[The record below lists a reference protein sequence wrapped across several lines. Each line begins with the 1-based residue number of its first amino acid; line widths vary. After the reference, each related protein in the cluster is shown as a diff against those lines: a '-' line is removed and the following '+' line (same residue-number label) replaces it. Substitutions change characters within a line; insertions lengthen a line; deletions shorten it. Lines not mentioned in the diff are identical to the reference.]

1 MSARNILP
9 AKESVIE
16 LGGNKY
22 TIKFTM
28 SNSAKMSLKYG
39 TPSGAIK
46 LLQGMNPVTVTV
58 EQLTAL
64 ADLIS
69 SALVK
74 NHPEMTAQ
82 YISDTFEI
90 LEVLEVFPEVLA
102 CYLESMGIDGGK
114 VREAGNPPKP

>member
-16 LGGNKY
+16 LGGKKF

-28 SNSAKMSLKYG
+28 SSSAVLSLKYG
-39 TPSGAIK
+39 TPSGVIK
-46 LLQGMNPVTVTV
+46 LLKGINPVTVTI
-58 EQLTAL
+58 EQLDAL
-64 ADLIS
+64 CDLIS
-69 SALVK
+69 SSIIK
-74 NHPEMTAQ
+74 NHPEMTDQ

-102 CYLESMGIDGGK
+102 CYLDSMGIDGGK
-114 VREAGNPPKP
+114 VRDVGNPLKP